1 MTRIVVAALSVFL
14 LIASAAGAH
23 RASQQA
29 TPQRA
34 APFEPKSGQPGKDA
48 TWVPTRPEV
57 LDKML
62 DMAAV
67 TASDFVIDL
76 GSGDGR
82 TVIAAARRGARALG
96 VEYNHD
102 LVELSRRRAKE
113 AGVAGRATFVE
124 GDMFAAD
131 ISKATVLALFLTPEN
146 LYKLQDK
153 FLALR
158 PGTRIVLNSFPIGD
172 WEPDAT
178 EVLGSPCT
186 TWCTALLF
194 IVPARVGGVWRSGDA
209 ELNLKQTYQMLSGTL
224 TRSGMTAKVAGR
236 LRGDRITLASAETQ
250 YTGSVAG
257 DRIAI
262 SSTTGGKMN
271 LMRNARQ

>member
-1 MTRIVVAALSVFL
+1 MTRLSLAIVCLFAVAAAPA
-14 LIASAAGAH
+14 IARQAP
-23 RASQQA
+23 QQS
-29 TPQRA
+29 

-57 LDKML
+57 LEKML

-67 TASDFVIDL
+67 TPSDFVIDL

-96 VEYNHD
+96 VEYNPE
-102 LVELSRRRAKE
+102 LVELSRRRAVE
-113 AGVAGRATFVE
+113 AGVSGKAAFVE

-146 LYKLQDK
+146 LDKLQAK

-178 EVLGSPCT
+178 EVLGTPCT

-194 IVPARVGGVWRSGDA
+194 IVPAQVGGVWRGAGA
-209 ELNLKQTYQMLSGTL
+209 ELSLKQTYQMVSGTL
-224 TRSGMTAKVAGR
+224 TLAGKTAAVTGR
-236 LRGDRITLASAETQ
+236 LRGDQITLRAGDIQ
-250 YTGSVAG
+250 YTGRVAG
-257 DRIAI
+257 NRFNAV
-262 SSTTGGKMN
+262 SSTGRKLDFVRDALN
-271 LMRNARQ
+271 H